1 MGCIKGTGYPL
12 YGPDISIKGWQKM
25 ISRLPGREGQTKPV
39 IIRFASNYQRSLI
52 FKSKEQYFQ
61 SNPRPPQWRVPAL
74 LRTWPG
80 QPTTSWWR
88 WRRWRKLISKIWDPL
103 SMISNNNTS
112 NNNCLN
118 LIIFTI
124 FIIIVSYYLNF
135 FICIYLI
142 HFDIKQSFYHIYI

>member
-52 FKSKEQYFQ
+52 FKCKKQYFQ
-61 SNPRPPQWRVPAL
+61 SNPRSPQWRVPAL

-88 WRRWRKLISKIWDPL
+88 WRKLKSKIWDPL
-103 SMISNNNTS
+103 SMISNNNIS
-112 NNNCLN
+112 NHNCLN